1 MGMTIQHDGLIR
13 IVSFD
18 VENLDFSQ
26 AKICKEQLFGLIEKG
41 WPVVIDLHGVKFV
54 DSSGLGVIS
63 SLFRRAGSEKL
74 CLANVSPGLETILAS
89 LPVDVLPPCHRGVR
103 EAVAAMPG
111 Y

>member
-1 MGMTIQHDGLIR
+1 MGLTIQHDGPIR
-13 IVSFD
+13 IVSFN
-18 VENLDFSQ
+18 VENLDFMQ
-26 AKICKEQLFGLIEKG
+26 AKKCKEQLFGLIEKG
-41 WPVVIDLHGVKFV
+41 LPVVIDLQGVKFV

-74 CLANVSPGLETILAS
+74 CLANVSPGLEAILAS